1 MRASRRRLWTW
12 VLPLSA
18 VALIVVVVAV
28 AGFRM
33 LVKAVPSYRDDIEQ
47 RVSTTLDRR
56 VSIRELDLSWRRFR
70 PSLDLLDVTLYGD
83 DDRTPAL
90 KMRELNVS
98 LDWLALFTARLRLA
112 ELRLAGLVLTVERLA
127 DGTMRVSG
135 ISSDKP
141 LTVEDLRQIARAA
154 ERVGR
159 IVVADSQVLWLDY
172 TDPNTFHRIDDID
185 LSFSTRGDRH
195 RLEASAQLPVEFG
208 GVVEIEAKVD
218 GELEQ
223 FGQLDVAAEL
233 RAQSLKL
240 GAMLQPWL
248 QKDTELQ
255 GGDAFVHL
263 STRWKDSRLVSAA
276 GELSSG
282 ALQVRRGQN
291 MQAFI
296 EDTQA
301 EFKVTETKTGGWR
314 VLLDRLS
321 MDAPARQP
329 IMSRGSFEFRPAT
342 SQQGLW
348 FSAALDRLRLDEFG
362 DWLALFDLGEQAWL
376 SGLQPVGDVQDLRLM
391 YESAMPEPQTPTPTA
406 RYAMQARFEN
416 VGLSPEEIR
425 PGVTGASGRVRL
437 DQDNG
442 ELMLMIKNGQLLA
455 PGTLDEPMPLAQLNG
470 VLNWQRL
477 ASDWVLSAKD
487 LRWHGPADLAGQT
500 DFELKL
506 FGAGGSPHINMDM
519 QFASNSW
526 AQVRSFFP
534 RVPEVIDEEARHW
547 IQTAIVDA
555 QVSLGHVQLRGLL
568 DHFPYQNPDEP
579 GLFQIDFGVKEGIID
594 YAEGWPAI
602 DRINGHVTFRGRS
615 MLIDAKSARIIGT
628 AVGPVRVEVKDFKT
642 PLLQVKGDVAADA
655 GKMLSFLPQ
664 SPLRTDYAG
673 LVDALKLQG
682 PAKLDLRLD
691 IPLDDLEATQV
702 AGVVSV
708 DGRTQLNHAK
718 LPEPITA
725 LTGQVRFSND
735 GLSARDLQGE
745 LLGMKLALQ
754 MDPEQHA
761 GNTLTR
767 LQASTEVAFPRDAAR
782 LAKLV
787 PAEMLARLRGTSQL
801 RANMLFDA
809 SATPAQLQLYSD
821 LAGLWINLP
830 PPFAKASNETLPLKV
845 DLDPSAAVGMEAKI
859 NYGTL
864 MSAALRLKDSQGRW
878 TLERGHVHLGAGAA
892 QLPAQPGLWV
902 DGKLDEVDV
911 SQWQAAF
918 KPAKPAAIPATPATT
933 LPAEGTPPVIR
944 SVDVALGRLLVA
956 EQAFEN
962 LRIKLAPENRDWLLS
977 LNSPAVTGTVRWQ
990 QQPAGRTTYR
1000 AELKHLVLRAPEQ
1013 EPDEAEST
1021 TASPA
1026 EPMDPSTLPGLS
1038 LNCHSLRVN
1047 EHDLGSLQIEAVPVG
1062 KGLSL
1067 STLNLNGDLNVQGS
1081 GNWTRL
1087 DNKSSAQLSLSVRGS
1102 KLKQMFAA
1110 LGYVPSLDAEK
1121 VKVQA
1126 SLAWEPHAEGIKTE
1140 ALGGGFSLDL
1150 EDGVM
1155 MAVEPGAGRVLGLL
1169 NFFALPRRLTLD
1181 FSDVIS
1187 KGLAF
1192 DTLKGDFRLEQG
1204 NAFTDNLRVRGPS
1217 LRMEIAGRVGLAARD
1232 YDQKVTIHPQV
1243 SSGVALTGAALGGPA
1258 VGLGLLLAQQL
1269 FKKPLEELSELSYR
1283 LHGPWDNP
1291 SIDRD
1296 D

>member
-1 MRASRRRLWTW
+1 MRASRRKLWTW
-12 VLPLSA
+12 VLPLGA
-18 VALIVVVVAV
+18 IALIVVVVAV

-47 RVSTTLDRR
+47 RVSATLERR
-56 VSIRELDLSWRRFR
+56 VSIRELDLSWRRFQ

-98 LDWLALFTARLRLA
+98 LDWLALFTARLRLS
-112 ELRLAGLVLTVERLA
+112 ELRLVGLVLTVERLA
-127 DGTMRVSG
+127 DGVLRVSG

-141 LTVEDLRQIARAA
+141 LTAEDLRQIARAA

-185 LSFSTRGDRH
+185 LSFSSRGDRH
-195 RLEASAQLPVEFG
+195 RLNASAQLPVQFG
-208 GVVEIEAKVD
+208 GSAEIEAEVD
-218 GELEQ
+218 GELAQ
-223 FGQLDVAAEL
+223 FDQLGVEAEL

-240 GAMLQPWL
+240 GALLQPWL
-248 QKDTELQ
+248 QEGVELQ
-255 GGDAFVHL
+255 GGDAIMHL
-263 STRWKDSRLVSAA
+263 STRWEGSRLVSAA

-282 ALQVRRGQN
+282 ALQLQRGQDT
-291 MQAFI
+291 QAFM
-296 EDTQA
+296 DDMQA

-321 MDAPARQP
+321 MDAPGRQP
-329 IMSRGSFEFRPAT
+329 AMSRGSFEFRAAT
-342 SQQGLW
+342 PQQGLW
-348 FSAALDRLRLDEFG
+348 FSAALDQLRLDEYG
-362 DWLALFDLGEQAWL
+362 GWLALLDLGEQAWL
-376 SGLQPVGDVQDLRLM
+376 SALQPVGDVQDLRLK
-391 YESAMPEPQTPTPTA
+391 YETVIPDAQQAAPAA
-406 RYAMQARFEN
+406 RYAVQARFEN
-416 VGLSPEEIR
+416 VGLGPDEAR
-425 PGVTGASGRVRL
+425 PGVTGASGRVKL

-442 ELMLMIKNGQLLA
+442 ELMLMIRNGQLLA
-455 PGTLDEPMPLAQLNG
+455 PGMFDEPMPLAQLNG
-470 VLNWQRL
+470 ALNWQRTD
-477 ASDWVLSAKD
+477 SDWVLSAKD

-506 FGAGGSPHINMDM
+506 FGAGGSPHINMDT

-534 RVPEVIDEEARHW
+534 RVPEVLDEDARHW

-555 QVSLGHVQLRGLL
+555 QVSDGHVQLRGLL
-568 DHFPYQNPDEP
+568 SHFPYQNPGEP
-579 GLFQIDFGVKEGIID
+579 GLFQIDFGVKEAIID

-602 DRINGHVTFRGRS
+602 DRIDGHVTFRGRS
-615 MLIDAKSARIIGT
+615 MLIEAKSARIIDT
-628 AVGPVRVEVKDFKT
+628 PVGPVRVEVKDFKT

-655 GKMLSFLPQ
+655 GKMLGFLPQ
-664 SPLRTDYAG
+664 SPLREDYAG

-691 IPLDDLEATQV
+691 IPLDDIEATRV
-702 AGVVSV
+702 LGVVSV

-725 LTGQVRFSND
+725 LTGQVRFDSN

-745 LLGMKLALQ
+745 LLGMKLVLQ
-754 MDPEQHA
+754 MDPEQRA
-761 GNTLTR
+761 GKTLTR
-767 LQASTEVAFPRDAAR
+767 LQARTEVAFPRDAAK

-787 PAEMLARLRGTSQL
+787 PAALLARLRGTSQL
-801 RANMLFDA
+801 SADMLFDA
-809 SATPAQLQLYSD
+809 SATPAQLQLHSD

-830 PPFAKASNETLPLKV
+830 PPFDKASNETLPLKV
-845 DLDPSAAVGMEAKI
+845 DLDPSAATGMQAKI
-859 NYGTL
+859 SYGKL
-864 MSAALRLKDSQGRW
+864 MSAALRLNDSQGSW

-902 DGKLDEVDV
+902 DGRLDEVDV
-911 SQWQAAF
+911 TQWQATF
-918 KPAKPAAIPATPATT
+918 KPAAPATT
-933 LPAEGTPPVIR
+933 SATPTTPTPVAATPPPIK
-944 SVDVALGRLLVA
+944 SVDVTLGRLLVA
-956 EQAFEN
+956 EQTFEN
-962 LRIKLAPENRDWLLS
+962 LRIKLTPENRDWLLS
-977 LNSPAVTGTVRWQ
+977 LNSPAVAGTVRWQ
-990 QQPAGRTTYR
+990 QQSAGRTTYR
-1000 AELKHLVLRAPEQ
+1000 ANLQHLVLRAPEH
-1013 EPDEAEST
+1013 ETNEAEST
-1021 TASPA
+1021 EAKPA
-1026 EPMDPSTLPGLS
+1026 DPTDPATLPGLS
-1038 LNCHSLRVN
+1038 LSCRSLRVN

-1067 STLNLNGDLNVQGS
+1067 TTLNLDGDLKVQGS

-1087 DNKSSAQLSLSVRGS
+1087 DNKSSAQLSLSVKGS

-1126 SLAWEPHAEGIKTE
+1126 SLAWDPHAEGIKTE

-1150 EDGVM
+1150 ENGVM

-1181 FSDVIS
+1181 FRDVIS

-1217 LRMEIAGRVGLAARD
+1217 LKMEIEGRVGLAARD

-1243 SSGVALTGAALGGPA
+1243 SSGVTLAATALGGPA

-1291 SIDRD
+1291 SIDRGD
-1296 D
+1296 